1 MIYISFH
8 YSHFPLTYTIFEELT
23 MKRDKAEKDEEIK
36 DDEGDFEEYS
46 NNDNR
51 TTKRPKT
58 PDTCSNVNSKLDLGP
73 VDTSK
78 IDGLP
83 KHD

>member
-46 NNDNR
+46 NNDN
-51 TTKRPKT
+51 
-58 PDTCSNVNSKLDLGP
+58 
-73 VDTSK
+73 
-78 IDGLP
+78 
-83 KHD
+83 